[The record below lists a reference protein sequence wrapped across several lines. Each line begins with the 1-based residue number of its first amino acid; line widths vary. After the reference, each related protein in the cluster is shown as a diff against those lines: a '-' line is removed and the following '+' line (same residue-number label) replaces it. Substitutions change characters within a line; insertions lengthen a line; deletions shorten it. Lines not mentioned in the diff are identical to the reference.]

1 MSLYKKYLYIKVES
15 LTQFRRVR
23 VFFWLRQLIL
33 PIPTGAS
40 EGTLYGRTEGQHSV
54 VSHIEGIRYSLKD
67 AKGTGRAK
75 INRK

>member
-1 MSLYKKYLYIKVES
+1 M
-15 LTQFRRVR
+15 
-23 VFFWLRQLIL
+23 FFWLRQLIL

-40 EGTLYGRTEGQHSV
+40 KGTLYGRTEGQHSV
-54 VSHIEGIRYSLKD
+54 VSHTEGIRYSLKD

>member
-1 MSLYKKYLYIKVES
+1 MKVES
-15 LTQFRRVR
+15 LTQSRRVR

-54 VSHIEGIRYSLKD
+54 VSHTEGTRYSLKD